1 MIWVTNFIDFNVTL
15 SIYNIIFGLFA
26 SVIIGVLSGMFP
38 ALSASR
44 LDPVEAIRSGQ

>member
-15 SIYNIIFGLFA
+15 SIYNILYGLVA
-26 SVIIGVLSGMFP
+26 SVIIGVISGIIP
-38 ALSASR
+38 ALYASR